1 MVDAMEGKV
10 ILKIQ
15 ANKVLIRKIE
25 ISLEKVEEK
34 LIERE
39 EESEVDL
46 ISNMEFPSFED
57 RENPEYLEDREEKF
71 VREMKDFKREMEG
84 IEKEWKE
91 KMEKIEKRKI
101 DWK

>member
-34 LIERE
+34 LIEIE
-39 EESEVDL
+39 EES
-46 ISNMEFPSFED
+46 
-57 RENPEYLEDREEKF
+57 
-71 VREMKDFKREMEG
+71 
-84 IEKEWKE
+84 
-91 KMEKIEKRKI
+91 
-101 DWK
+101 